1 MTLDQFH
8 FFSNIA
14 IVNKHKL
21 VIKQKKGSVM
31 EWKEY
36 ESKKRFRRVIT
47 NTFSSNEDCEMFIM
61 VLKQQWPKHINK
73 LPDSELEITRS
84 IESPNIMS
92 AMWTLKDYKH
102 FEVLQK
108 IGNEIIYP
116 YRNKL
121 SPKTTSIETESLCK
135 ISAS

>member
-1 MTLDQFH
+1 
-8 FFSNIA
+8 
-14 IVNKHKL
+14 
-21 VIKQKKGSVM
+21 M

-36 ESKKRFRRVIT
+36 KPKKRFRRVIT

-73 LPDSELEITRS
+73 LPASELEITRS
-84 IESPNIMS
+84 VESGNIMC
-92 AMWTLKDYKH
+92 AIWTLVDIKH
-102 FEVLQK
+102 FEILEK

-121 SPKTTSIETESLCK
+121 SPKSISIKTESVCV
-135 ISAS
+135 INSN

>member
-1 MTLDQFH
+1 
-8 FFSNIA
+8 
-14 IVNKHKL
+14 
-21 VIKQKKGSVM
+21 M
-31 EWKEY
+31 EWEEY
-36 ESKKRFRRVIT
+36 ASKKRFRRVIT

-92 AMWTLKDYKH
+92 AIWTLKDYTH
-102 FEVLQK
+102 FDILEK

-121 SPKTTSIETESLCK
+121 SPKSTSIKTESLCK
-135 ISAS
+135 IAGSL